1 MSSRGESGLR
11 AFAAKVRGFLRGR
24 RRDTEFED
32 EIQEHL
38 RLLAERF
45 VAEGM
50 SREEATAAARRQFGN
65 TTLLQGVRRELQT
78 LTSLEALWHDLKY
91 ALRTLR
97 KSPGFT
103 LVAVFVMALGIGA
116 TTALFTVVRSVLLKP
131 LPFKEPDR
139 LMRLYEHSY
148 DDRFLYNVVAGGV
161 FEEWK
166 KQSSG
171 FSDLAIV
178 GQDGTEY
185 GLSGA
190 GGQPPEKVRG
200 VKCSWNLFPML
211 GVEPALGR
219 SFVAA
224 DDQPSANGTVV
235 LSWGLWKRRF
245 GGAPEILNQAIHLNA
260 KPYTVIGVMPSWFAY
275 PNQTLQ
281 LWTPLYH
288 EESPELMRAL
298 DDHEFRPIGRLKPG
312 VTEAQ
317 ATAELSVIVRRLHD
331 QHLDI
336 PFVSKAASSRPLLE
350 AMVGDTKTALYVL
363 LAATFCVLLIA
374 CLNVASLLVARG
386 AARRKE
392 LAIRAALGGGRLR
405 LLREQLTETFVLSLA
420 GGALGLAVAYGLI
433 QWFVATRQDMT
444 RVEAIH
450 IDGVVAAFGAG
461 LVFFCTF
468 FAGVTSALS
477 VKSDQI
483 LSPLQESSRSHST
496 GQSRVRL
503 RKGLLSVEVG
513 LTVLL
518 LIGSGLLLKSY
529 ERLRSTRL
537 GCITENVLTMHI
549 DLPEVKYRQ
558 PAQQVEFFETLLGRV
573 RALPGLRAAGLS
585 TQVPGEGYGGD
596 NGFVVA
602 EHPRPPLDKTPYAM
616 HRWVDPAYFAAL
628 GIPFLRGQTFEE
640 DQRLENAN
648 EAIISESFA
657 RQYFP
662 DEDPLGKHLLT
673 LGGKPQKIVG
683 VVGDTRYQIQ
693 ERPQPTMYFP
703 LYSGTNGGATLAIRS
718 ASDVI
723 VFALPVERIVQQL
736 DSELPVSDLLTM
748 DQIIGEST
756 LDASFEAALLLA
768 FALLSLLLASVGLFG
783 VLSYVVAQRT
793 PEIGIRLALGAQRS
807 ELLRLTLIDGL
818 KPAGVGLII
827 GLAGAAGATRLI
839 SSLLYSVQ
847 PLDASVFAV
856 VAVVLVAV
864 AAAACLL
871 PAWRAS
877 CVDPIVALRYE

>member
-1 MSSRGESGLR
+1 V
-11 AFAAKVRGFLRGR
+11 AKLSGFLRGR
-24 RRDTEFED
+24 GCDGEFDD

-38 RLLAERF
+38 QLLAERF
-45 VAEGM
+45 VAQGM
-50 SREEATAAARRQFGN
+50 SKEEAVAAARRQFGN
-65 TTLLQGVRRELQT
+65 TTLLEDDRRELQT
-78 LTSLEALWHDLKY
+78 LPSIEALWHDLRY

-103 LVAVFVMALGIGA
+103 LVAVLVMALGIGA

-139 LMRLYEHSY
+139 LIRLYEHSS
-148 DDRFLYNVVAGGV
+148 DDRFPYNVVAGGM
-161 FEEWK
+161 FAEWR
-166 KQSSG
+166 KQSHG
-171 FSDLAIV
+171 FSDMAID
-178 GQDGTEY
+178 GQDYREY

-190 GGQPPEKVRG
+190 GGQLPEKVRG
-200 VKCSWNLFPML
+200 GECSWNLFPML
-211 GVEPALGR
+211 GVGPALGR
-219 SFVAA
+219 SFTAA

-245 GGAPEILNQAIHLNA
+245 GGDPAILNRTIHLDA

-275 PNQTLQ
+275 PEQAIQ
-281 LWTPLYH
+281 LWMPLYH
-288 EESPELMRAL
+288 EERPELMQAL
-298 DDHEFRPIGRLKPG
+298 DDHEFHPIGRLKPG
-312 VTEAQ
+312 ATEAQ
-317 ATAELSVIVRRLHD
+317 ATAELSVITRRIHD

-350 AMVGDTKTALYVL
+350 AMVGDTQTALYVL

-392 LAIRAALGGGRLR
+392 LAIRAALGGGRWR
-405 LLREQLTETFVLSLA
+405 LLGEHLTETFVLSLA
-420 GGALGLAVAYGLI
+420 GGALGLMVAYGLI

-461 LVFFCTF
+461 LVLFCTF

-477 VKSDQI
+477 SKSDQV
-483 LSPLQESSRSHST
+483 LSSLQESSRSHST
-496 GQSRVRL
+496 GQARVRL
-503 RKGLLSVEVG
+503 RKGLLSAEVG

-529 ERLRSTRL
+529 KQLRSTRL

-549 DLPEVKYRQ
+549 DLPEVKYRE
-558 PAQQVEFFETLLGRV
+558 PAQRMEFFETLLGRV
-573 RALPGLRAAGLS
+573 RALPGVRAAGL
-585 TQVPGEGYGGD
+585 TTTVPGEGYGGD
-596 NGFVVA
+596 NGFLVA
-602 EHPRPPLDKTPYAM
+602 EHPPIPLDKTPYAI
-616 HRWVDPAYFAAL
+616 HRWVDPGYFAAL
-628 GIPFLRGQTFEE
+628 GIPFLRGQTFDEN
-640 DQRLENAN
+640 QRLDRVN
-648 EAIISESFA
+648 ETIISESFA

-662 DEDPLGKHLLT
+662 VEDPLGKHLLT
-673 LGGKPQKIVG
+673 LGQKPYKIVG
-683 VVGDTRYQIQ
+683 VVGDTRHDIL
-693 ERPQPTMYFP
+693 ERPQPIMYFP
-703 LYSGTNGGATLAIRS
+703 FYSGQSTGATLAIRS
-718 ASDVI
+718 ASDVTAL
-723 VFALPVERIVQQL
+723 ALPVQRIVQQL
-736 DSELPVSDLLTM
+736 DSELPVSDVLTM
-748 DQIIGEST
+748 DQIIGKST
-756 LDASFEAALLLA
+756 LDASFEAALLVA

-783 VLSYVVAQRT
+783 VLSYIVAQRT

-839 SSLLYSVQ
+839 SSLLYGVQ
-847 PLDASVFAV
+847 PLDASVFAI
-856 VAVVLVAV
+856 VAVVLAAV

-877 CVDPIVALRYE
+877 RVDPIVALRYE